1 MASPPPSSSP
11 IALVKKAGESSLPP
25 LLLATLTTALHF
37 RPFQPLPML
46 FPPVYLFSS
55 YLNLSG
61 FVIDSAGISAA
72 WSAAYL
78 ILAARRRPLQ
88 GLRGKFT
95 ARGLVRGTT
104 MGLAAGET
112 VAGGLA
118 YGMGRRGREEE
129 ARNRKPIVGGT

>member
-1 MASPPPSSSP
+1 SPL
-11 IALVKKAGESSLPP
+11 ALLKRTGESSVPP

-37 RPFQPLPML
+37 RPFQTLPML
-46 FPPVYLFSS
+46 FPPVFLFSS

-61 FVIDSAGISAA
+61 FAIDSAGISAA

-95 ARGLVRGTT
+95 ARGAVRGVA
-104 MGLAAGET
+104 MVGAAGEA
-112 VAGGLA
+112 VAGGTA
-118 YGMGRRGREEE
+118 YALGRRGREEE
-129 ARNRKPIVGGT
+129 R